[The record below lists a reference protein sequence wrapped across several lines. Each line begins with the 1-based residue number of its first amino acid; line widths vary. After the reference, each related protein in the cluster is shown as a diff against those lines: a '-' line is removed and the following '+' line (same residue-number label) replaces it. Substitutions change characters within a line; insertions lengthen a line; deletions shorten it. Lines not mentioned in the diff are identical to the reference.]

1 VTSWQYVAI
10 WDDPGSSPED
20 PHGLARLLP
29 GSDVYFAEALTSRGV
44 WRRTPILVSVR
55 STGDPQASEISR
67 TAAVAIA
74 TRWYATGV
82 LDEIPDDL
90 RDDLRD
96 DFGDV
101 QEGQEPE

>member
-20 PHGLARLLP
+20 PRGLVRRP
-29 GSDVYFAEALTSRGV
+29 VGSDVYFAEALTSQGG
-44 WRRTPILVSVR
+44 WRRTTILVSVR
-55 STGDPQASEISR
+55 STGDPQASEIHR

-74 TRWYATGV
+74 TRWYATGA

-90 RDDLRD
+90 RDDLHD
-96 DFGDV
+96 LP
-101 QEGQEPE
+101 EGREPE